1 MQLVQGNTVI
11 VAGMAV
17 GELKFGEAG
26 EKRTPRCSFS
36 IYLGKDTTGNGKYA
50 NCVAWGGLAQYCSGI
65 NERDTVLAC
74 GRVDEHEYQGKRY
87 RTLNC
92 DFVMYLATGG
102 ELAGEQRPMGKFQ
115 PVDDDELPF

>member
-36 IYLGKDTTGNGKYA
+36 IYLGKDKDGTGKYA
-50 NCVAWGGLAQYCSGI
+50 NCVSWGGLAQYCSGI

-74 GRVDEHEYQGKRY
+74 GRVDEHEYNGKSY

-92 DFVMYLATGG
+92 DFVMYLPTGG

>member
-11 VAGMAV
+11 VSGMAV

-36 IYLGKDTTGNGKYA
+36 IYLGKDKEGAGKYA

-65 NERDTVLAC
+65 NERDPVMAC
-74 GRVDEHEYQGKRY
+74 GRVYEHEYNGKTY

-92 DFVMYLATGG
+92 DFVMYLPTGG
-102 ELAGEQRPMGKFQ
+102 ELAGEQRPMGKWQ
-115 PVDDDELPF
+115 ETEPSELPF

>member
-1 MQLVQGNTVI
+1 MQLVQGNTLI
-11 VAGMAV
+11 VSGMAV

-26 EKRTPRCSFS
+26 EKRTARCSFS
-36 IYLGKDTTGNGKYA
+36 IYLGKDKDGAGKYA
-50 NCVAWGGLAQYCSGI
+50 NCVAWGGLAQYCGGI

-74 GRVDEHEYQGKRY
+74 GRVDEHEYNGKTY

-92 DFVMYLATGG
+92 DFVMYLPTGG

-115 PVDDDELPF
+115 PVDDGELPF

>member
-36 IYLGKDTTGNGKYA
+36 IYLGKDKEGAGKYA

-65 NERDTVLAC
+65 NERDTVMAC
-74 GRVDEHEYQGKRY
+74 GRVDEHEYNGKTY

-92 DFVMYLATGG
+92 DFVRFLPTGG
-102 ELAGEQRPMGKFQ
+102 ELAGEQRPIGKWQ
-115 PVDDDELPF
+115 ETEPSELPF

>member
-36 IYLGKDTTGNGKYA
+36 ISWKGCDRQWKYA

-92 DFVMYLATGG
+92 DFVMYLPTGG

-115 PVDDDELPF
+115 PVDDGELPF

>member
-17 GELKFGEAG
+17 GEFKFGEAG

-36 IYLGKDTTGNGKYA
+36 IYLGKDKDGAGKYA

-74 GRVDEHEYQGKRY
+74 GRVEEREYNGKTY

-92 DFVMYLATGG
+92 DFVVYLPTGG
-102 ELAGEQRPMGKFQ
+102 EQAGDQRPMGKFQ
-115 PVDDDELPF
+115 PVDDGELPF

>member
-11 VAGMAV
+11 VAGMATD
-17 GELKFGEAG
+17 KTKYGEAG

-36 IYLGKDTTGNGKYA
+36 IYLGKGEDGNGKYA

-92 DFVMYLATGG
+92 DFVMYLPTGG

-115 PVDDDELPF
+115 PVDDGELPF

>member
-17 GELKFGEAG
+17 GELKFCEAG

-36 IYLGKDTTGNGKYA
+36 IYLGKDKDGTGKYA

-65 NERDTVLAC
+65 NERDTVMAC
-74 GRVDEHEYQGKRY
+74 GRVEEHEYQGKRY

-92 DFVMYLATGG
+92 DFVMYLPTGG
-102 ELAGEQRPMGKFQ
+102 ELAGEEKAVRFV
-115 PVDDDELPF
+115 PVDDSELPF